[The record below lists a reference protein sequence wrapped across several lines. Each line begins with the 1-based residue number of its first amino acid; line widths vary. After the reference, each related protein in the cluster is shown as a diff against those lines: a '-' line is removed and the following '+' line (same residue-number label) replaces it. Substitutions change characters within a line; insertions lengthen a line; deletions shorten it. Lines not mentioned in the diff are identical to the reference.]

1 MDRKRAKEEFQKIA
15 KTGQGITLRWF
26 TEQSI
31 RLFGE
36 QLSLQTIRMWSFE
49 DRWFHGIVEL
59 DSQELSRLTHL
70 FDLAYESLVES
81 IHEDGLG
88 KDVSAYG
95 RCLREVCAKIPR
107 EVLPHFEDQIAD
119 VRVWLFT
126 YLDKEWRAL
135 LSNHA
140 SSIMKT
146 YLELNRYVI
155 VPMEPDSDGDIDADA
170 ILMKK

>member
-1 MDRKRAKEEFQKIA
+1 M
-15 KTGQGITLRWF
+15 
-26 TEQSI
+26 
-31 RLFGE
+31 
-36 QLSLQTIRMWSFE
+36 
-49 DRWFHGIVEL
+49 
-59 DSQELSRLTHL
+59 
-70 FDLAYESLVES
+70 ES

-170 ILMKK
+170 ILMGAKK